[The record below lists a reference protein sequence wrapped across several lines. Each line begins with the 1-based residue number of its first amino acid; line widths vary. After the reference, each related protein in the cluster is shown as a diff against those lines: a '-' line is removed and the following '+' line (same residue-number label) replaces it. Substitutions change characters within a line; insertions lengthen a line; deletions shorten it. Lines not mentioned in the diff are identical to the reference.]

1 MAGWKSLQDMVVLS
15 KPLPRLEAPDKVA
28 GRAKYTQDMHP
39 KGMLYGGLLVSPHPA
54 ARVLNIDASKVRRLP
69 GVKAV
74 LTDVHPTGTVRYAG
88 EEIAAVAA
96 TSPEILEDALELFE
110 VEYEVLPFVADIES
124 AMQENAPR
132 VFANRSNIRDA
143 RVRSEGDVD
152 AGFANADAMVE
163 SEFRTQVQTHST
175 LETHGS
181 MVYWD
186 GDELVIYDSTQAVH
200 GVREGIAKFLDMPVN
215 KVRVICKHMGAGFG
229 SKLQP
234 GRYTAIAARLAKEA
248 DAPVK
253 LMVTRK
259 QDFLGYGNR
268 PNSIS
273 KVKLAATKDGKLT
286 AFYAKTYGTAGIGT
300 NAGIRLPF
308 IYDIPNWKHEHYDV
322 FTNAGPARA
331 FRAPGCPQASFVME
345 QLMDELAEKL
355 NMDPLE
361 FRLKNDSNPTRQKE
375 WRLGAEKFGWKR
387 RNSIPGADSGRYK
400 RGMGLAA
407 SIWWPGGRGTK
418 ATMTIYP
425 DGTLDIKCGTQ
436 DIGTGTRTYMAMVA
450 AEELGI
456 PMKRIRPMLGD
467 SNFPKSGASGGS
479 TTTPSVGPAIKNTA
493 ERAKSRLMELASR
506 LWGVPVA
513 ELVWNGGGVQ
523 MKNNA
528 SKKLDWQELCQLL
541 GTDPLEVHGE
551 WVEGLSSRGVA
562 GCQFAEVTVD
572 TWTGRIQ
579 VNKILAVA
587 DCGLILNRLT
597 TESQVNG
604 AILQGISYALLEER
618 HMDPST
624 GTMVNANYGDYKIL
638 GAKETPEIEVIF
650 YDEPERGVIG
660 IGEPPTIPTNA
671 AIANAVYNATGVR
684 MRELPMTP
692 DRVLTALASRE
703 LAGKED

>member
-1 MAGWKSLQDMVVLS
+1 MAGWKSLKDMTVLS
-15 KPLPRLEAPDKVA
+15 KPLPRLDGPDKVA
-28 GRAKYTQDMHP
+28 GQAKYTHDMHP
-39 KGMLYGGLLVSPHPA
+39 KGLLYAGLLVSPHPA
-54 ARVLNIDASKVRRLP
+54 ARVVKIDASKVRRLP

-96 TSPEILEDALELFE
+96 TSPEVLEDALELFE
-110 VEYEVLPFVADIES
+110 VEYETLPFVADIDS

-132 VFANRSNIRDA
+132 VFANRPNIRDP
-143 RVRSEGDVD
+143 RVRGEGDVD
-152 AGFANADAMVE
+152 AGFARADAVVE
-163 SEFRTQVQTHST
+163 SEYRTQVQTHST

-181 MVYWD
+181 MVYWE

-200 GVREGIAKFLDMPVN
+200 GVREGVAKFLDMPVN
-215 KVRVICKHMGAGFG
+215 KVRVVCKHMGAGFG

-234 GRYTAIAARLAKEA
+234 GRYTAIAARLAKETG
-248 DAPVK
+248 APVK
-253 LMVTRK
+253 LMLTRK
-259 QDFLGYGNR
+259 QDFLGGGNR

-273 KVKLAATKDGKLT
+273 HVKLAATKDGKLT

-308 IYDIPNWKHEHYDV
+308 IYTIPNWKHEHYDV

-361 FRLKNDSNPTRQKE
+361 FRLKNDSNATRQKE
-375 WRLGAEKFGWKR
+375 WRLGAKKFGWQR
-387 RNSIPGADSGRYK
+387 RHKKPGADTGRYK

-425 DGTLDIKCGTQ
+425 DGTLDVKCGTQ

-479 TTTPSVGPAIKNTA
+479 TTTPSVGPAIKNTS
-493 ERAKSRLMELASR
+493 ERAKTKLMDLAAQF
-506 LWGVPVA
+506 LGVPATDLAWDSGTVY
-513 ELVWNGGGVQ
+513 
-523 MKNNA
+523 MKTNPV
-528 SKKLDWQELCQLL
+528 KKLTWDELCQLL
-541 GTDPLEVHGE
+541 GTETLEVHGQ

-572 TWTGRIQ
+572 TWTGQIQ
-579 VNKILAVA
+579 VNKIVAVA

-618 HMDPST
+618 HMDPET

-638 GAKETPEIEVIF
+638 GAKETPAIEVIF

-684 MRELPMTP
+684 MYELPMTP
-692 DRVLTALASRE
+692 DRVLTALEAHQF
-703 LAGKED
+703 AGKED